1 MKVPLELFTSLMKIW
16 GVVSDRKNVRGNER
30 DDKDL
35 SDLLPD
41 LRMLSAEDLGVKVTV
56 SLCGDGLDVGLSTD
70 FDMLVVLKE
79 DVLWNEGIVEGVEV
93 KSGILRMVVRCGER
107 RGCGHRVA
115 QLVGGSGETG
125 GSTDQVIT

>member
-1 MKVPLELFTSLMKIW
+1 
-16 GVVSDRKNVRGNER
+16 
-30 DDKDL
+30 
-35 SDLLPD
+35 
-41 LRMLSAEDLGVKVTV
+41 MLSAKHLGVKVTV

-79 DVLWNEGIVEGVEV
+79 DVLWYKGIVEGVEV
-93 KSGILRMVVRCGER
+93 KCGILRMVVRCGKR